1 MVSQQTRRKTVEDVN
16 KTLLFDAH
24 SIHARVKEMGRKISE
39 DHPDGNLLL
48 IGILKGSFVFLA
60 DLVRALPEPCQI
72 DFARISSY
80 GGGTVSTGEL
90 KVTMDVGIAVKGRNV
105 ILVDDIVDSGLTL
118 SEFRQRIESNGPKS
132 VKIAAMIDK
141 TGRREKH
148 VQLDYCGFKVAEG
161 FLVGYGLD
169 WDEKFRN
176 LDGIYVID

>member
-1 MVSQQTRRKTVEDVN
+1 VEVAK
-16 KTLLFDAH
+16 KTLLFDAN
-24 SIHARVKEMGRKISE
+24 SIRARVEEIGRKISE

-60 DLVRALPEPCQI
+60 DLARSLADPCQI

-80 GGGTVSTGEL
+80 GSGTVSTGEL
-90 KVTMDVGIAVKGRNV
+90 KVIMDVGISVKDRNV

-118 SEFRQRIESNGPKS
+118 SEFRHRIESNGPKS
-132 VKIAAMIDK
+132 LKIAAMIDK
-141 TGRREKH
+141 TSRREKH
-148 VQLDYCGFKVAEG
+148 VRLDYCGFKVAEG

-169 WDEKFRN
+169 WDENFRN

>member
-1 MVSQQTRRKTVEDVN
+1 MEQVKKTI
-16 KTLLFDAH
+16 LFDAN
-24 SIHARVKEMGRKISE
+24 SIAARVRELGQQISE
-39 DHPDGNLLL
+39 DHPEGNLLL

-60 DLVRALPEPCQI
+60 DLARSLAQPCQI

-80 GGGTVSTGEL
+80 GKGTVSTGEL
-90 KVTMDVGIAVKGRNV
+90 KVIMDVGIPVKGRNV

-118 SEFRQRIESNGPKS
+118 NEFRQRIESDDPKS

-141 TGRREKH
+141 TSRREKY
-148 VQLDYCGFKVAEG
+148 VNLDYCGFRVPDG

-176 LDGIYVID
+176 LDGIYVIE